1 MTIYEW
7 TDSMEKTLD
16 VMRQNAAKLGELS
29 FGNYNALKKRI
40 HYLQLPLAI
49 LSAANAYAVVD
60 LDNYVSENYVTIA
73 CCVVSA
79 TLAGY
84 LSYDWYVD
92 SQKQMEHDFSFQK
105 SCEDFS
111 KKIKEMLSLPR
122 YERNVDGCV
131 FLQDQFKQ
139 YKALISGNELIEK
152 FKGDLTLDVE
162 NMEEF
167 VTDHWNIIFRPTLR
181 RFKKKNM
188 ELIECVKKGGQ
199 SVTDI
204 VEVATPVSEL
214 SGSAWKWIQDKL
226 HISSSPVVK
235 EKEKDIESKDE
246 PSGEEKSVNFSEVYS
261 AKEVPSMTFPKKEEP
276 KKFHVAFT
284 EQI

>member
-1 MTIYEW
+1 MAIYEW

-29 FGNYNALKKRI
+29 LGNYHALKKRI

-92 SQKQMEHDFSFQK
+92 SQKQMEQDFSFQK

-111 KKIKEMLSLPR
+111 KKIKDMTSVPR
-122 YERNVDGCV
+122 YERTVDGSV
-131 FLQDQFKQ
+131 FMRDMFKE
-139 YKALISGNELIEK
+139 YKELISGNALIEK
-152 FKGDLTLDVE
+152 FKGDLTLDME

-167 VTDHWNIIFRPTLR
+167 VADHWNIIFRPTLR

-188 ELIECVKKGGQ
+188 ELIASVVKGGQ
-199 SVTDI
+199 SVNDI
-204 VEVATPVSEL
+204 VEKTLP
-214 SGSAWKWIQDKL
+214 
-226 HISSSPVVK
+226 SSPPSSPMVMWEWMKQKWTAPVVVPK
-235 EKEKDIESKDE
+235 EKEGDIESVHK
-246 PSGEEKSVNFSEVYS
+246 EEKRVEFSEVYTV
-261 AKEVPSMTFPKKEEP
+261 KEMPPVITTPRKN
-276 KKFHVAFT
+276 FHVAFT
-284 EQI
+284 EQEI

>member
-1 MTIYEW
+1 MTVYEW
-7 TDSMEKTLD
+7 TDAMEKTLD
-16 VMRQNAAKLGELS
+16 VMRQNTAKLGELS
-29 FGNYNALKKRI
+29 LGNYHALKKRI

-49 LSAANAYAVVD
+49 LSAANAYAVID

-79 TLAGY
+79 SLAGY

-92 SQKQMEHDFSFQK
+92 SRNQMEQDFSFQK
-105 SCEDFS
+105 SCVDFS
-111 KKIKEMLSLPR
+111 TKIKELLAIPR
-122 YERNVDGCV
+122 YERKVDGCV
-131 FLQDQFKQ
+131 FLRDLFIQ
-139 YKALISGNELIEK
+139 YKELISGNELIEK
-152 FKGDLTLDVE
+152 FKGDLSLEAE

-167 VTDHWNIIFRPTLR
+167 VMDHWNIIFRPTLR

-199 SVTDI
+199 SVNDI
-204 VEVATPVSEL
+204 VEPPVSAA
-214 SGSAWKWIQDKL
+214 SNDAWKMMKEIWSWRPPVANEKEKNDIE
-226 HISSSPVVK
+226 SSSPGTTS
-235 EKEKDIESKDE
+235 E
-246 PSGEEKSVNFSEVYS
+246 VNFSEVYT
-261 AKEVPSMTFPKKEEP
+261 AKEIPTTTTNPKKEEG

>member
-1 MTIYEW
+1 MAIYEW

-16 VMRQNAAKLGELS
+16 IMRQNAAKLGELS
-29 FGNYNALKKRI
+29 LGNYNALKKRI

-92 SQKQMEHDFSFQK
+92 SQKQMEQDFSFQK

-111 KKIKEMLSLPR
+111 KKIKEMLAIPR
-122 YERNVDGCV
+122 YERTVDGCV
-131 FLQDQFKQ
+131 FMRDLFKQ
-139 YKALISGNELIEK
+139 YKELITGNELIEK
-152 FKGDLTLDVE
+152 FKGDLTLEAE

-167 VTDHWNIIFRPTLR
+167 VMDHWNIIFRPTLR

-199 SVTDI
+199 SVNDI
-204 VEVATPVSEL
+204 VEPPVSAA
-214 SGSAWKWIQDKL
+214 SNDAWKMM
-226 HISSSPVVK
+226 K
-235 EKEKDIESKDE
+235 ETWCWRPPIPLQKEDDIESKAVTSE
-246 PSGEEKSVNFSEVYS
+246 VNFSEVYTV
-261 AKEVPSMTFPKKEEP
+261 KQEIPSMTSPKKEEG

>member
-1 MTIYEW
+1 
-7 TDSMEKTLD
+7 
-16 VMRQNAAKLGELS
+16 MRQNAAKLGELS
-29 FGNYNALKKRI
+29 LGNYHALKKRI

-92 SQKQMEHDFSFQK
+92 SQKQMEQDFSFQK

-111 KKIKEMLSLPR
+111 KKIKDMTSVPR
-122 YERNVDGCV
+122 YERTVDGCV
-131 FLQDQFKQ
+131 FMRDMFKE
-139 YKALISGNELIEK
+139 YKELILGNAIIEK
-152 FKGDLTLDVE
+152 FKGDLTLDME

-167 VTDHWNIIFRPTLR
+167 VVDHWNIIFRPTLR

-188 ELIECVKKGGQ
+188 ELIASVVKGGQ
-199 SVTDI
+199 SVNDI
-204 VEVATPVSEL
+204 VEKALP
-214 SGSAWKWIQDKL
+214 
-226 HISSSPVVK
+226 SSPPSSPMVMWEWMKQKWTAPVIVPATK
-235 EKEKDIESKDE
+235 EKEGDIESVHK
-246 PSGEEKSVNFSEVYS
+246 EEKRVEFSEVYTV
-261 AKEVPSMTFPKKEEP
+261 KEMPPVITTPRKN
-276 KKFHVAFT
+276 FHVAFT
-284 EQI
+284 EQEI